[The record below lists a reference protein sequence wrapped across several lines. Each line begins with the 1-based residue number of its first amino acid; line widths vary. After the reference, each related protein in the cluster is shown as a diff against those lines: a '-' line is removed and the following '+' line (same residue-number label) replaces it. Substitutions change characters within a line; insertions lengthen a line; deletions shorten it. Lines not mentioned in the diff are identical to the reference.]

1 MTAKREVRIDRGE
14 LRLNA
19 IKTPEGY
26 LTATAKVARTGVFP
40 YRNADGSVR
49 FELRHPDDVFK
60 KPAMDSMKQIPI
72 TLEHPRQMLT
82 AANSKELSVG
92 HVGDRVEADAPFVT
106 ADLIITDAAAIRAIE
121 AGKQELSCGY
131 FLDLV
136 EDSGVYEGQAYTHRQ
151 TNIRENHLA
160 ITDMA
165 RLGPELRI
173 DSDVPYSVRTEA
185 RNDSNTNPENKM
197 IKVTINGIAYDCAPE
212 VANELT
218 RVNAALTSA
227 TETAKTEKVAIQAKL
242 DTATGERDGW
252 KTKHDALEKD
262 GPAKILA
269 ASKARAALIASA
281 TKALDA
287 EAAKNLDGM
296 TDSEIKKAVVIAKAP
311 KGTSLDGKSEEYIQ
325 ARFELA
331 TENADAENAD
341 TALAN
346 GRSKSAPRNDGAPEK
361 GGQDD
366 ARARM
371 NARLKNG
378 NKEPEK
384 AK

>member
-1 MTAKREVRIDRGE
+1 MAKREIRIDRGE

-19 IKTPEGY
+19 VKTPEGY

-49 FELRHPDDVFK
+49 YELRHPDDVFK

-82 AANSKELSVG
+82 AANAKELSVG
-92 HVGDRVEADAPFVT
+92 HVGDRVEADAPFVI
-106 ADLIITDAAAIRAIE
+106 ADLIITDAEAIRAIE

-136 EDSGVYEGQAYTHRQ
+136 EDSGIYEGHAYTHRQ

-173 DSDVPYSVRTEA
+173 DSDVPYSVRTDA
-185 RNDSNTNPENKM
+185 RKDSNPNEERTM
-197 IKVTINGIAYDCAPE
+197 IKVTINGISYDCAPE
-212 VANELT
+212 VANELA
-218 RVNAALTSA
+218 RVNAAMTAA
-227 TETAKTEKVAIQAKL
+227 TETAKTEKAAIQAKL
-242 DTATGERDGW
+242 DTATGERDGL
-252 KTKHDALEKD
+252 KTKYDALEKD
-262 GPAKILA
+262 GPAKIIA
-269 ASKARAALIASA
+269 ASKARATLVAAA

-287 EAAKNLDGM
+287 EAVKNLDGM
-296 TDSEIKKAVVIAKAP
+296 TDSEIKKAVVLAKAP
-311 KGTSLDGKSEEYIQ
+311 KGTSLDGKSDEYIQ

-341 TALAN
+341 DKLAA
-346 GRSKSAPRNDGAPEK
+346 GRRNSAPRNDGSPEK

-366 ARARM
+366 ARTRM

-378 NKEPEK
+378 NKDPEK